1 LKINSKFFKIFT
13 PKIKSF
19 INFDKKMNTKK
30 DDSYISK
37 RAAELKESATLAMSQ
52 KTRELKSKGI
62 DVINLSIGE
71 PDFFVP
77 NFIKE
82 AAKQAI
88 DDNYSFYPPVA
99 GYPELRQ
106 MISHKLK
113 RDNKLDYEPSQVV
126 VSNGAKHAIANIFL
140 AIINEGDEV
149 LIPAPYWVFAIS
161 RKDQIIYSFCL

>member
-1 LKINSKFFKIFT
+1 
-13 PKIKSF
+13 
-19 INFDKKMNTKK
+19 
-30 DDSYISK
+30 
-37 RAAELKESATLAMSQ
+37 MSQ

-140 AIINEGDEV
+140 AIINEGDEATDSCTILGV
-149 LIPAPYWVFAIS
+149 LPPTCSAVS
-161 RKDQIIYSFCL
+161 RSSCIHK